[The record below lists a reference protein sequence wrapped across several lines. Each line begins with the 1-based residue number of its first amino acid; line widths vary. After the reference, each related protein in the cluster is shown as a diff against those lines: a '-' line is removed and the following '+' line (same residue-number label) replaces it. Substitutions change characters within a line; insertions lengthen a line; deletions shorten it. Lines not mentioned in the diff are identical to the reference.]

1 MKAIE
6 RDGSIHQKGPEEL
19 TLTEYLLLPRAYIKV
34 ETAYLPHHH
43 LYIYTELIYRHSASS
58 TMFRPTTVFSRLA
71 SASTRLPLTTTRQFS
86 STARSLN
93 NNNNKIPFRVDGR
106 GHGVA
111 QTVTVKGSPHQ
122 ISTDA
127 YTSFGG
133 QDSAPTPLA
142 YALTA
147 LSSCTQVTGSLVAK
161 DLGAKL
167 GEWRVTVNGELDPT
181 VLVTG
186 KEGNA
191 NWDNVELIVNVQ
203 TDIADEATFR
213 RFSEETE
220 RRCPISQLYKRSGAG
235 WKSRWVNEKL

>member
-1 MKAIE
+1 
-6 RDGSIHQKGPEEL
+6 
-19 TLTEYLLLPRAYIKV
+19 
-34 ETAYLPHHH
+34 
-43 LYIYTELIYRHSASS
+43 
-58 TMFRPTTVFSRLA
+58 MFRPTTVFSRLA

-147 LSSCTQVTGSLVAK
+147 LSSCTQVTGS
-161 DLGAKL
+161 D
-167 GEWRVTVNGELDPT
+167 R
-181 VLVTG
+181 
-186 KEGNA
+186 
-191 NWDNVELIVNVQ
+191 
-203 TDIADEATFR
+203 
-213 RFSEETE
+213 
-220 RRCPISQLYKRSGAG
+220 
-235 WKSRWVNEKL
+235 KSVV